1 MQDANHQFSLPK
13 GMYLLSHSV
22 GCMPVLTRSLVG
34 QTYFEPWQQKGGDAW
49 PQWLTIIEQFCHEL
63 GSLFNASAADFCPQP
78 SVSSGLN
85 QYLQS
90 LRCVQSKNTNRPAT
104 HKRTVLMHASAF
116 PSLGFVVQGLAAYG
130 FELKLI
136 EKDID
141 PNDIAAWQAHLTEDV
156 EVAMIT
162 HVHSNSGVLSN
173 VADISALCRAKN
185 TLTVVD
191 VAQSAGV
198 VPIDIAVWDVDV
210 ILGSCVKWLCGGP
223 GAGFMWVN
231 PKHINALEPKQ
242 IGWFS
247 HQNPFE
253 FDIEHFAFA
262 DAAKRFLGGTPSILP
277 YATALV
283 GVQQINQIGSQS
295 LFEHSKTLQRVVLA
309 DAAEHL
315 LTPIDVEKVGGTLS
329 VHLSKPKL
337 TELER
342 ALRQAGAYFDR
353 RGDCLRLSWHI
364 YNTTQEAQRV
374 AQIFKSL

>member
-1 MQDANHQFSLPK
+1 
-13 GMYLLSHSV
+13 
-22 GCMPVLTRSLVG
+22 MPVLTRSLVG

-49 PQWLTIIEQFCHEL
+49 PQWLTIIEQFCEEL
-63 GSLFNASAADFCPQP
+63 GTLFNASSADFCPQP

-90 LRCVQSKNTNRPAT
+90 LGSVQLKNAGKPAT

-116 PSLGFVVQGLAAYG
+116 PSMGFVVQGLSAYG
-130 FELKLI
+130 FELTLI
-136 EKDID
+136 DKDID
-141 PNDIAAWQAHLTEDV
+141 PNDVAAWQAHLTEDV
-156 EVAMIT
+156 EVALIT

-185 TLTVVD
+185 IRVVVD
-191 VAQSAGV
+191 VAQSVGV
-198 VPIDIAVWDVDV
+198 VPIDLQTWNVDV

-223 GAGFMWVN
+223 GAGFMWIN

-242 IGWFS
+242 LGWFS

-262 DAAKRFLGGTPSILP
+262 DAAKRFWGGTPSILP

-283 GVQQINQIGSQS
+283 GVQQVNQIGSQS

-309 DAAEHL
+309 DAAEHV
-315 LTPIDVEKVGGTLS
+315 LTPIDVAQTGGTLCM
-329 VHLSKPKL
+329 HLSEPKL
-337 TELER
+337 TQLESDLH
-342 ALRQAGAYFDR
+342 AANAYFDR

-364 YNTTQEAQRV
+364 YNTEQEAQRV
-374 AQIFKSL
+374 AQMFKDL